1 MTARRTS
8 RASQDIETTCGIVQ
22 RVTGAARHNTAPK
35 EPIRKTGA
43 IMEFVLG
50 VVVGFAAAA
59 FTPSIGRKI
68 KAFFVKETS
77 AAKDAAVNE
86 VKKAL

>member
-35 EPIRKTGA
+35 EPTRRLEKIMHYFIGA
-43 IMEFVLG
+43 AFGFVAG
-50 VVVGFAAAA
+50 A

-68 KAFFVKETS
+68 KALFVKETN